1 MVYRDG
7 LLVIFFLISLIHGG
21 LSSCLVLK
29 LTEGPVFRC
38 SISVQIIN
46 GYVLESFLVLLCC
59 ELQFMVLIKI
69 IPLLNHVFVSLII
82 YSF

>member
-7 LLVIFFLISLIHGG
+7 LLVIFFYQFDSRGFIA
-21 LSSCLVLK
+21 SCLIK

-38 SISVQIIN
+38 SISIQIIN
-46 GYVLESFLVLLCC
+46 DYVLESFLVLLCC

-69 IPLLNHVFVSLII
+69 IPF
-82 YSF
+82 F